1 LWVLDFI
8 PIHNQPKVE
17 SPKFKIEHMA
27 RYRGPK
33 QKIARRFK
41 EPIFGPSK
49 ALERKPY
56 PPGQHG
62 QSRHRRESEYAVQL
76 KEKQK
81 AKYTY
86 GLLEKQFKN
95 LFDKASRTQGVTG
108 EKLLILLESRLDN
121 TVFRMG
127 IARTRRQARQ
137 FVAHRHIEVNDD
149 VVDIP
154 SFAMSPDDV
163 VSVKSG
169 SQDLEVIQ
177 TNLEHRKRTFSWLE
191 MDRQEMKGK
200 FIDHPNREEIPE
212 NIDEQLIVELYSK

>member
-1 LWVLDFI
+1 
-8 PIHNQPKVE
+8 
-17 SPKFKIEHMA
+17 MA

-62 QSRHRRESEYAVQL
+62 QSRRRRESEYAVQL

-86 GLLEKQFKN
+86 GLLETQFKN
-95 LFDKASRTQGVTG
+95 LFDKASSTQGVTG
-108 EKLLILLESRLDN
+108 EKLLILLEARLDN

-127 IARTRRQARQ
+127 FARTRRQARQ
-137 FVAHRHIEVNDD
+137 FVSHRHVQVNGEI
-149 VVDIP
+149 VDIP
-154 SFAMSPDDV
+154 SYEMSPDDV
-163 VSVKSG
+163 VSIKPG
-169 SQDLEVIQ
+169 SQDLEVIEDNVKHQ
-177 TNLEHRKRTFSWLE
+177 QRTFSWLDV
-191 MDRQEMKGK
+191 DRDEKKGK
-200 FIDHPNREEIPE
+200 FIDYPNREEIPE
-212 NIDEQLIVELYSK
+212 NIEEQLIVELYSK